1 MSAVNIAEYQAIT
14 DTVQHYLNGALSGR
28 GDDMRPAFHEQA
40 TIFGYV
46 GPDFFGGPI
55 EMLYQWN
62 DENGPAKDVVSHV
75 TIVEVAGTVAIVRVE
90 ADNWTGH
97 RFTDYF
103 TMLKTDGQ
111 WKIMN
116 KTFHLHDE

>member
-1 MSAVNIAEYQAIT
+1 ME
-14 DTVQHYLNGALSGR
+14 
-28 GDDMRPAFHEQA
+28 
-40 TIFGYV
+40 
-46 GPDFFGGPI
+46 
-55 EMLYQWN
+55 
-62 DENGPAKDVVSHV
+62 VV
-75 TIVEVAGTVAIVRVE
+75 ETVAIVRVE

-103 TMLKTDGQ
+103 TMLKVDGE

>member
-1 MSAVNIAEYQAIT
+1 M
-14 DTVQHYLNGALSGR
+14 SGR
-28 GDDMRPAFHEQA
+28 TFSAGRS
-40 TIFGYV
+40 
-46 GPDFFGGPI
+46 
-55 EMLYQWN
+55 
-62 DENGPAKDVVSHV
+62 KCSSHV